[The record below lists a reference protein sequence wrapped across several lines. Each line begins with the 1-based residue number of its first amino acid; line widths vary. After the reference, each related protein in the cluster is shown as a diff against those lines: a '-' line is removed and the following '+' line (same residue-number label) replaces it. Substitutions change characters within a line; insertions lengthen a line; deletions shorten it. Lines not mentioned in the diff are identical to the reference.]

1 MHAKTRR
8 FAPYIRP
15 EGLGFTAQM
24 IKRITR
30 FTKKFVF
37 TYKRYLHSWLVLIMK
52 KILLILF
59 MIPQL
64 LMGQSEDQNVIR
76 QITEN
81 WISGWQTCN
90 SALAVEG
97 FAEDV
102 DWVNAFGVKKRGR
115 EEVQAFLD
123 WVFSLPN
130 ATERKNS
137 EKITSIRFIRSDVA
151 LVNSDFQVE
160 KQRYVT
166 GEEMPDRKGHA
177 IRVMTKEEG
186 LWQIVSMMIMDEKPS
201 RPPKTEIGLSSESR
215 NMGND
220 IARLKSSLSNK
231 RETLSRLEKME
242 ASAAWNA
249 FLKKDKK
256 LSIDSDAAYDE
267 MRVYLDDESSWVRP
281 GAHIMVLKKK

>member
-1 MHAKTRR
+1 
-8 FAPYIRP
+8 
-15 EGLGFTAQM
+15 
-24 IKRITR
+24 
-30 FTKKFVF
+30 
-37 TYKRYLHSWLVLIMK
+37 
-52 KILLILF
+52 